1 MKKGITPVISIII
14 LLLITVALAGMAWTY
29 LQSVLMGQVEKSIQ
43 IPRGG
48 AFCEGGMVTAY
59 VMNTGTGTLT
69 CGAAGTGDFVL
80 VSVSEQD
87 VPATSIGCGTI
98 ARQESDK
105 LIDAF
110 DCGDPVDGCGTGYK
124 TVRIGTGSVVVTEQV
139 YC

>member
-48 AFCEGGMVTAY
+48 AFCESGKITAY

-69 CGAAGTGDFVL
+69 CGIPGTGDFVL
-80 VSVSEQD
+80 ISVNEQD
-87 VPATSIGCGTI
+87 VPASNISCSTI
-98 ARQESDK
+98 PRQESAK

-110 DCGDPVDGCGTGYK
+110 DCDDVVNGCGTGYK
-124 TVRIGTGSVVVTEQV
+124 TVRIGTGSVVITEQV